1 MLVLAAEALKLPLL
15 TPFLVGKTA
24 EDFQQGANFAVS
36 GATAL
41 SQQFFKDMG
50 QDLTIIPP
58 FSLDVQV
65 EWFKR
70 VLHMLGPTEHGRLS
84 SLDMLI

>member
-1 MLVLAAEALKLPLL
+1 MELPFL
-15 TPFLVGKTA
+15 TPFLAGKTA
-24 EDFQQGANFAVS
+24 ADFRQGANFAVS

-50 QDLTIIPP
+50 LDLAILPP
-58 FSLDVQV
+58 FSLDVQL

-70 VLHMLGPTEHGRLS
+70 VLHMLAPTQKGWLLPASTHRC
-84 SLDMLI
+84 M